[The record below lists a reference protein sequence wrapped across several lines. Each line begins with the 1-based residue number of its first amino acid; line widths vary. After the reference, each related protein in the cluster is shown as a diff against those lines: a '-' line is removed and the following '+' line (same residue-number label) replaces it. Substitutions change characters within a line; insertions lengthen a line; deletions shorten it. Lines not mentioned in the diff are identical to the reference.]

1 MLIIMINV
9 FKVATIVQ
17 NTNMNIMENVMRIV
31 LMDFYL
37 MNIIIQ

>member
-1 MLIIMINV
+1 MINV

-17 NTNMNIMENVMRIV
+17 YTNMNIMENAMRIAQ
-31 LMDFYL
+31 MDFYL